1 MFSTLAG
8 RACSNP
14 GLGPESGHELPEPNE
29 LRSPRRTVR
38 ADGRYMMATEETRAS
53 LIAMAQA
60 WHRLAE
66 EQEASVPP
74 NAVEQF
80 QPVVQQ
86 QQQVPAQR

>member
-1 MFSTLAG
+1 MTS
-8 RACSNP
+8 
-14 GLGPESGHELPEPNE
+14 
-29 LRSPRRTVR
+29 R
-38 ADGRYMMATEETRAS
+38 ADEYRRLARECLAMAHMMATEETRAS

-74 NAVEQF
+74 SAVEQF

-86 QQQVPAQR
+86 QQQQQVQPKDDDDTG